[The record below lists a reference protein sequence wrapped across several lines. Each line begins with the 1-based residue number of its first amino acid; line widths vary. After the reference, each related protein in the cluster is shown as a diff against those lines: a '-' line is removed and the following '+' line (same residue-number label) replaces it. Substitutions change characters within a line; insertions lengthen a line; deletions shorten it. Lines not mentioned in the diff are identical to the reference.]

1 MNASCDIEAVDQPEP
16 DEMTRLASFPAQ
28 IQAETKDTAEYDRKL
43 YWHALFFLVGKIS
56 VSDLSAA
63 NWPTV

>member
-1 MNASCDIEAVDQPEP
+1 LRSRQFATSGRRRQQPVGRATDRLRLNIEAVDQPEP

-43 YWHALFFLVGKIS
+43 Y
-56 VSDLSAA
+56 
-63 NWPTV
+63 

>member
-43 YWHALFFLVGKIS
+43 YLLARIVFLGRQ
-56 VSDLSAA
+56 DLRE
-63 NWPTV
+63 

>member
-43 YWHALFFLVGKIS
+43 Y
-56 VSDLSAA
+56 
-63 NWPTV
+63 

>member
-1 MNASCDIEAVDQPEP
+1 VDQPEP

-43 YWHALFFLVGKIS
+43 Y
-56 VSDLSAA
+56 
-63 NWPTV
+63 